1 MIKLILDRPIRGTR
15 RQGDSEVEDFRLESI
30 DFETRGLDDPE
41 ESGGMI
47 SECRRSMTTEDG
59 QKPPFELLKTLK
71 IEDGIRKAI
80 RPLFS
85 HYPE

>member
-15 RQGDSEVEDFRLESI
+15 RQGDAETEGFRLESI
-30 DFETRGLDDPE
+30 DFETRGLNDPE
-41 ESGGMI
+41 ERAGMI
-47 SECRRSMTTEDG
+47 TECRRSMTTEDG
-59 QKPPFELLKTLK
+59 KKPPLELLKSLK

-85 HYPE
+85 HFPE